1 MRRLRRTII
10 LLLALA
16 LVAGAIYAVVTVL
29 QRSETLVT
37 ERCVAVVGSDS
48 YELATDQ
55 AANAALITAI
65 AVQRGCL
72 RARPQSPWPQPCRN
86 PSFATSDTVTRLAP
100 IRGPVPAAP
109 LPGLGHR
116 SRGHGS
122 CLRDERF
129 L

>member
-48 YELATDQ
+48 YELAT
-55 AANAALITAI
+55 
-65 AVQRGCL
+65 
-72 RARPQSPWPQPCRN
+72 
-86 PSFATSDTVTRLAP
+86 SFATSGTVTRLAP
-100 IRGPVPAAP
+100 IRGACSSSAP
-109 LPGLGHR
+109 PRAGAPKPRSWILPTRRTL
-116 SRGHGS
+116 SMTT
-122 CLRDERF
+122 L
-129 L
+129 